1 MEERNR
7 QFNNYIYNY
16 MIIVQTYIY
25 VYLQP
30 TICINKYICMY
41 GDITK
46 YMESPFLESNSH
58 SNSEASPPTSSH
70 HISISSTSICTSS
83 CSTWIL
89 YAFII
94 PAYVLHVLIVS
105 AWFDYLIMSGEEGKL
120 WSCSLCSAV
129 QPPALLLSWVQ
140 VFSSA
145 PFSNTHVCVS
155 VCRCEVYGLSLPK

>member
-1 MEERNR
+1 MLLKSCMLQKQSTLFGKYIWVFRESKSLYSLLHVQNVKYGIHIISDKTVQFIHNKVRFLEINSETPDSENVLGVSSGMSCTWMEERNR

-83 CSTWIL
+83 CST
-89 YAFII
+89 
-94 PAYVLHVLIVS
+94 
-105 AWFDYLIMSGEEGKL
+105 
-120 WSCSLCSAV
+120 
-129 QPPALLLSWVQ
+129 
-140 VFSSA
+140 
-145 PFSNTHVCVS
+145 
-155 VCRCEVYGLSLPK
+155 